1 MGFGACPLRGNLNR
15 LKGRAEDNLEKKE
28 MSKKKP
34 ILRVETLKKKK
45 ENIKR
50 NFKERRILRKEEF

>member
-28 MSKKKP
+28 IRLDEQKKAY
-34 ILRVETLKKKK
+34 LAS
-45 ENIKR
+45 
-50 NFKERRILRKEEF
+50 